1 MQMPEIDLIH
11 WLRIKDTTLELAR
24 EFPDLQ
30 TINLGGGL
38 PVVYDKA
45 NEEPML
51 LREWGAAL
59 TESMRKFSKQLGR
72 EIDLQ
77 IEPGRFIVA
86 QSGVLIAEAQAVK
99 STTQSDDLTA
109 YNFVIVNTGLN
120 HNIRPAL
127 YGSYH
132 PIRFISRTS
141 EVRTE
146 SIDYVVAGYLCE
158 SGDVFT
164 VDDRGTLVPRRMS
177 EVRVGDIMA
186 MAGVGAYSHS
196 LKSEYNSM
204 NLPASVLIDMQ
215 GRSTLIER
223 RGTLQD
229 VMRREFDLYEDDGTP
244 QGKG

>member
-99 STTQSDDLTA
+99 STTQSDD
-109 YNFVIVNTGLN
+109 
-120 HNIRPAL
+120 
-127 YGSYH
+127 
-132 PIRFISRTS
+132 
-141 EVRTE
+141 
-146 SIDYVVAGYLCE
+146 
-158 SGDVFT
+158 
-164 VDDRGTLVPRRMS
+164 
-177 EVRVGDIMA
+177 
-186 MAGVGAYSHS
+186 
-196 LKSEYNSM
+196 
-204 NLPASVLIDMQ
+204 
-215 GRSTLIER
+215 
-223 RGTLQD
+223 
-229 VMRREFDLYEDDGTP
+229 
-244 QGKG
+244 